1 MSRIKK
7 IFITTITLMFFL
19 SISFLSA
26 ESPLDTDSSEP
37 DERVW
42 GYGISVLSPGLPI
55 ALKVVYQK
63 DEFGVQFEFN
73 YFYMLGML
81 RIDGRRILM
90 DNGWNDVYG
99 FAGITGM
106 HFNDGLMQ
114 SNSINNTLFADFGIG
129 GELRL
134 GSERQFGIGLEGGLL
149 IPFYSN
155 QGLEQYADSG
165 LIVANAFILLW
176 L

>member
-1 MSRIKK
+1 MLRIKK

-26 ESPLDTDSSEP
+26 ESPPDADSSDP
-37 DERVW
+37 DERVS
-42 GYGISVLSPGLPI
+42 GYGVSVISPGLPI
-55 ALKVVYQK
+55 ALKAVYQK
-63 DEFGVQFEFN
+63 GEWGVQFEFN

-134 GSERQFGIGLEGGLL
+134 GRERQFGIGLEGGLL
-149 IPFYSN
+149 VPFYSN
-155 QGLEQYADSG
+155 QGLEQYDNSG
-165 LIVANAFILLW
+165 LLVANVFLLFW

>member
-1 MSRIKK
+1 MTQIKK
-7 IFITTITLMFFL
+7 IFITIFILIFFL
-19 SISFLSA
+19 SISFLAA
-26 ESPLDTDSSEP
+26 ESPPDADGSEP

-42 GYGISVLSPGLPI
+42 GDGVSVISPGLPI
-55 ALKVVYQK
+55 ALKAVYQK
-63 DEFGVQFEFN
+63 GEWGVQFEFN

-106 HFNDGLMQ
+106 HFNDVTKI
-114 SNSINNTLFADFGIG
+114 NPINNTLFADFGIG

-134 GSERQFGIGLEGGLL
+134 GRERQFGIGLEGGLL
-149 IPFYSN
+149 VPFYSN
-155 QGLEQYADSG
+155 QGLEQYDNSG
-165 LIVANAFILLW
+165 LLVANLFLLFW